1 MVVWVLL
8 VGGIV
13 RCVLSPQKRS
23 QVRTSTYLDPQTR
36 ERLDEFCRGT
46 KRNVSGAIALF
57 VSEGLDKHDA
67 QTRSGTVAIHRGSV
81 YQDLVRRAAVRG
93 DG

>member
-1 MVVWVLL
+1 VLL
-8 VGGIV
+8 AGGIV

-23 QVRTSTYLDPQTR
+23 QVRTSTYLDAETR

-46 KRNVSGAIALF
+46 KRNVSGAIAFF
-57 VSEGLDKHDA
+57 VSEGLDRHDA
-67 QTRSGTVAIHRGSV
+67 QARSGAAVNSRGSV
-81 YQDLVRRAAVRG
+81 YQDLVRRVAVRG

>member
-1 MVVWVLL
+1 MAVRRLWL
-8 VGGIV
+8 GGTV

-23 QVRTSTYLDPQTR
+23 QVRTSTYLDAETR

-46 KRNVSGAIALF
+46 KRNVSGAIAFF
-57 VSEGLDKHDA
+57 VSEGLDRQDP
-67 QTRSGTVAIHRGSV
+67 QTRRSV